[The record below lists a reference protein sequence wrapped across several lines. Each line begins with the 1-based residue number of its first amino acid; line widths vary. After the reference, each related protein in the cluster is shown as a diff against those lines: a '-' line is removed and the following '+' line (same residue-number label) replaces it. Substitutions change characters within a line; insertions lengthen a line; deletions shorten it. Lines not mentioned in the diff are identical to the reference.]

1 MSGEPVQRRT
11 RNAWGRQRGIRRGEI
26 PHGRTRNAWGRPI
39 VTESDGIESR
49 AAEDSTPHLEIG
61 TTSAEHARAVA
72 EAFPLMGMTPDNARC
87 SWLTIVCPHHPND
100 APVFVVGYIVV
111 NGAEAYP
118 LALPGPASFVQDV
131 RHDDYALD
139 RLAQA
144 IRESGANPVRSA
156 DPEEGR
162 AGHTRWVLRC
172 TRPSCS
178 SDVKIGERQ
187 QQRLAAVAEAMW
199 ARGIGEF
206 TTSDPGAL
214 AAGKPP
220 ERT

>member
-1 MSGEPVQRRT
+1 MSGEPVQR
-11 RNAWGRQRGIRRGEI
+11 
-26 PHGRTRNAWGRPI
+26 RTRNAWGRPI

-100 APVFVVGYIVV
+100 APAFVVGYIVV

-131 RHDDYALD
+131 RHDDYTLD
-139 RLAQA
+139 RLAQQA
-144 IRESGANPVRSA
+144 IRKSGANPVRSA
-156 DPEEGR
+156 DPEEGP
-162 AGHTRWVLRC
+162 AGHMRWVLRC

-187 QQRLAAVAEAMW
+187 QRQLAAVVAGMC
-199 ARGIGEF
+199 ARGIHEF
-206 TTSDPGAL
+206 TTSDPTAL

-220 ERT
+220 ECT